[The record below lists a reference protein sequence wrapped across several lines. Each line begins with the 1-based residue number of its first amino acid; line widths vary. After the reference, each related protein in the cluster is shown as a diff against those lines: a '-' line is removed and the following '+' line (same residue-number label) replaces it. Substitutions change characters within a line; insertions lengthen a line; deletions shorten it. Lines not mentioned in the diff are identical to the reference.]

1 MVAVVNSG
9 GKRRILNPGGDG
21 GWRGRWGWWKKANKL
36 KSLGMRA
43 SAGDAVVLG
52 DSLVKRSRD
61 VEEPRGA
68 RLGGA
73 GSLTLSSAA
82 GEEGKVF
89 EEGMKVFT

>member
-9 GKRRILNPGGDG
+9 GKRRILNPGGNE
-21 GWRGRWGWWKKANKL
+21 GWGGRWGWWKEANKL

-43 SAGDAVVLG
+43 TAGDAVVLG

-61 VEEPRGA
+61 IEEPSGA
-68 RLGGA
+68 KLGGA
-73 GSLTLSSAA
+73 GSLTLSNAA

>member
-1 MVAVVNSG
+1 M
-9 GKRRILNPGGDG
+9 RILNPGGNDR
-21 GWRGRWGWWKKANKL
+21 WRGRWGWWKEANKL
-36 KSLGMRA
+36 KSLGVRA

-89 EEGMKVFT
+89 EESMKVFA

>member
-1 MVAVVNSG
+1 MEM
-9 GKRRILNPGGDG
+9 KDG
-21 GWRGRWGWWKKANKL
+21 GAGGGWWKEANKL

-61 VEEPRGA
+61 IEKP
-68 RLGGA
+68 GGA
-73 GSLTLSSAA
+73 KLGRAGTLALTNAA

-89 EEGMKVFT
+89 KEGVKVLT